1 MWATRRSQE
10 SRTRLGNP
18 QAQTNDRRAWLG
30 LHRRN
35 TIRCPA
41 AVPNFL
47 MASDKPPLVLLHG
60 ITMSG
65 NAWQDVVPLLSDH
78 HEVFTPTALG
88 HRGGPPVQR
97 RPATI
102 TDVVDAA
109 ERYLD
114 ERGLERPHL
123 AGNSIGGYM
132 AIELARRGRAATVC
146 AFSPVGFWS
155 AGFQPRAFNKL
166 QRGIALAR
174 RVRSILPFMYK
185 SATVRRLILRDVA
198 WHGDRVSADRALEA
212 IDEGIDCAI
221 LAHLCAADWQ
231 IAPLDPLPCPIT
243 IAWGEKETLLPGEA
257 HGKTERIPQASIKTL
272 PGVSHVPMIDDPGL
286 VARTILAVTGAVKQ

>member
-1 MWATRRSQE
+1 LGTLKRR
-10 SRTRLGNP
+10 
-18 QAQTNDRRAWLG
+18 QTIGVPWLG

-41 AVPNFL
+41 AVPDFL

-60 ITMSG
+60 TAMSG

-78 HEVFTPTALG
+78 HEAFTPTAFG

-123 AGNSIGGYM
+123 AGNSLGGLV

-146 AFSPVGFWS
+146 AFSPAGFWS
-155 AGFQPRAFNKL
+155 AGFQALAMGKI
-166 QRGIALAR
+166 QRGTPTDTGSSEPEGGKGNDEAGQN
-174 RVRSILPFMYK
+174 RV
-185 SATVRRLILRDVA
+185 
-198 WHGDRVSADRALEA
+198 
-212 IDEGIDCAI
+212 
-221 LAHLCAADWQ
+221 
-231 IAPLDPLPCPIT
+231 
-243 IAWGEKETLLPGEA
+243 
-257 HGKTERIPQASIKTL
+257 
-272 PGVSHVPMIDDPGL
+272 
-286 VARTILAVTGAVKQ
+286 

>member
-1 MWATRRSQE
+1 MSQVRWCFHGRWPLNDYGHNLWGREFITLKRRQRSAC
-10 SRTRLGNP
+10 L
-18 QAQTNDRRAWLG
+18 ARASSAKHDSL
-30 LHRRN
+30 
-35 TIRCPA
+35 PA
-41 AVPNFL
+41 AMPNFL

-109 ERYLD
+109 EHYLD

-123 AGNSIGGYM
+123 AGNSLGGLV

-146 AFSPVGFWS
+146 AFSPGGFWS
-155 AGFQPRAFNKL
+155 PGDGFQ
-166 QRGIALAR
+166 ALAMGKI
-174 RVRSILPFMYK
+174 STG
-185 SATVRRLILRDVA
+185 S
-198 WHGDRVSADRALEA
+198 
-212 IDEGIDCAI
+212 
-221 LAHLCAADWQ
+221 
-231 IAPLDPLPCPIT
+231 
-243 IAWGEKETLLPGEA
+243 IAWSS
-257 HGKTERIPQASIKTL
+257 RASH
-272 PGVSHVPMIDDPGL
+272 PPVHVQVGV
-286 VARTILAVTGAVKQ
+286 GA

>member
-1 MWATRRSQE
+1 LGTLERRQTMGLLGPASSAKRDSLLWAVS
-10 SRTRLGNP
+10 
-18 QAQTNDRRAWLG
+18 
-30 LHRRN
+30 
-35 TIRCPA
+35 
-41 AVPNFL
+41 NFL

-65 NAWQDVVPLLSDH
+65 NAWQDVVPLLSNH

-88 HRGGPPVQR
+88 HRGGPSVKR

-102 TDVVDAA
+102 TDVVNAA

-123 AGNSIGGYM
+123 AGNSLGGFV

-146 AFSPVGFWS
+146 TFSPIGFWS

-198 WHGDRVSADRALEA
+198 WHGDRLSADRALA
-212 IDEGIDCAI
+212 MIDEGIDCAI
-221 LAHLCAADWQ
+221 LADLCAADWQ
-231 IAPLDPLPCPIT
+231 IARLDPVPCPIT
-243 IAWGEKETLLPGEA
+243 IAWGEKETLLPVEA
-257 HGKTERIPQASIKTL
+257 HGKTERIPQASIRTL

-286 VARTILAVTGAVKQ
+286 VARTILAVTSAASH

>member
-1 MWATRRSQE
+1 
-10 SRTRLGNP
+10 
-18 QAQTNDRRAWLG
+18 
-30 LHRRN
+30 
-35 TIRCPA
+35 
-41 AVPNFL
+41 

-60 ITMSG
+60 TAMSG

-109 ERYLD
+109 QRYLD

-123 AGNSIGGYM
+123 AGNSMGGFM

-146 AFSPVGFWS
+146 AFSPAGFWS
-155 AGFQPRAFNKL
+155 AGFQALAMGKI
-166 QRGIALAR
+166 QQGIALAR

-198 WHGDRVSADRALEA
+198 WHGDRLSADRALEA
-212 IDEGIDCAI
+212 TDEGIDCAI
-221 LAHLCAADWQ
+221 LADLCAADWQ

-243 IAWGEKETLLPGEA
+243 IAWGEKETLLPVEA

-272 PGVSHVPMIDDPGL
+272 PGVGHVPMIDDPDL
-286 VARTILAVTGAVKQ
+286 VARTILAATGAAKN

>member
-1 MWATRRSQE
+1 MLPVLVLACQILCDFYTCTTVSETFGVQCSMKPR
-10 SRTRLGNP
+10 
-18 QAQTNDRRAWLG
+18 ARRAARLSVE
-30 LHRRN
+30 
-35 TIRCPA
+35 CPA

-47 MASDKPPLVLLHG
+47 MASDKPLVLLHG

-65 NAWQDVVPLLSDH
+65 NAWQEVVPLLADH

-88 HRGGPPVQR
+88 HHGGPPVQR

-114 ERGLERPHL
+114 ERRLERPHL
-123 AGNSIGGYM
+123 AGNSIGGFM
-132 AIELARRGRAATVC
+132 AIELARRGRASTVC

-174 RVRSILPFMYK
+174 LVRSILPFMYK
-185 SATVRRLILRDVA
+185 SPTVRRLILRDVA
-198 WHGDRVSADRALEA
+198 WHGDRLSADRALEA

-221 LAHLCAADWQ
+221 LADLCAADWQ
-231 IAPLDPLPCPIT
+231 IAPLDPCHARSPSHGGRKRHSFPSRHTARPSAFRKHRSKPCP
-243 IAWGEKETLLPGEA
+243 
-257 HGKTERIPQASIKTL
+257 ASA
-272 PGVSHVPMIDDPGL
+272 MC
-286 VARTILAVTGAVKQ
+286 Q